1 VHSVSRTVS
10 SRMPLPRSLFRRIAR
25 DASVPASGA
34 TAAEF
39 ARLLPRASTS
49 SVPLRSVEL
58 ACGTSPRSTLRSV
71 FLKLKRAA
79 AARRRRRIAVRLA
92 QAADQSA
99 RSREFLES
107 SVPPA
112 VEKVPHVPVSRRL
125 Q

>member
-1 VHSVSRTVS
+1 VHSVSRIAS

-49 SVPLRSVEL
+49 RVPLRSVEL
-58 ACGTSPRSTLRSV
+58 AYGTSPRSALRSA

-79 AARRRRRIAVRLA
+79 AARKRRRIAVRLA

-107 SVPPA
+107 SVPQA
-112 VEKVPHVPVSRRL
+112 VEKVPRVPVSRRL

>member
-1 VHSVSRTVS
+1 MHSVLRTAPSRL
-10 SRMPLPRSLFRRIAR
+10 PLPRSLFRRIAR

-58 ACGTSPRSTLRSV
+58 AYGTSPRSALRGV

-79 AARRRRRIAVRLA
+79 AARKRKRIAVRLA

-112 VEKVPHVPVSRRL
+112 SGKVPRVPVSRRL